1 MGEIFRHTL
10 SQTMLLFLFLLTG
23 AFLRWRRL
31 LPENTPTVL
40 SKLEMAVI
48 LPALNF
54 KVFAANFSR
63 TVLRETGVTMLCGA
77 AVLAVA
83 FGLALVLSRVFARD
97 RNTRDIYAYSFTI
110 PNYGYMGYALMGAL
124 YGDSMLFSM
133 IVFALPLS
141 VFTYSVGMYLLSPQ
155 KKWNLKT
162 ILNPSFAGILVGV
175 IVGLAELPVP
185 GVLLSAAESASACM
199 APLAMLL
206 TGFVIANQA
215 LKSGGIPALLGD
227 GKVYAACAIRLLGLP
242 LLALALCRVLTL
254 PDTLRLVIVLFLAMP
269 MGLNT
274 IVFPEAAG
282 GDSSVGAK
290 MALISNVAGLVTI
303 PLVLSLL

>member
-1 MGEIFRHTL
+1 
-10 SQTMLLFLFLLTG
+10 
-23 AFLRWRRL
+23 
-31 LPENTPTVL
+31 
-40 SKLEMAVI
+40 
-48 LPALNF
+48 
-54 KVFAANFSR
+54 
-63 TVLRETGVTMLCGA
+63 
-77 AVLAVA
+77 
-83 FGLALVLSRVFARD
+83 
-97 RNTRDIYAYSFTI
+97 
-110 PNYGYMGYALMGAL
+110 
-124 YGDSMLFSM
+124 M

-155 KKWNLKT
+155 KKWDLKT

-175 IVGLAELPVP
+175 LVGLAELPVP

-206 TGFVIANQA
+206 TGIVIANQA
-215 LKSGGIPALLGD
+215 QKRGIPALLGD
-227 GKVYAACAIRLLGLP
+227 GRIYAACAIRLLGLP
-242 LLALALCRVLTL
+242 LLALALCRALPL

-269 MGLNT
+269 MGLTT
-274 IVFPEAAG
+274 IAVPDAAG